1 MSDRTRHLAELEL
14 DDNASLDDIRQA
26 YRDLAKVWHPD
37 RFPNDPR
44 MQAKAS
50 EKLRR
55 VIEAYEFL
63 KSHPN
68 DANGNSQPSA
78 GYAGSHTYQTA
89 SESSEQ
95 RRDEISASLAN
106 LKQRARH
113 LHERVAE
120 LRQQGVVPWERRAW
134 LAIGLGIL
142 APPLLVFLAP
152 GFARASGAALW
163 LLFTGSCISVFLL
176 TAYRSARLRDET
188 RTEARAVA
196 SADVRCSGCGLG
208 VVGSVSPATA
218 EQALGR
224 AGWALVHLRCP
235 HCQRALV

>member
-1 MSDRTRHLAELEL
+1 MRNRAQYLAELEL
-14 DDNASLDDIRQA
+14 DDNASLDDVRQA

-44 MQAKAS
+44 MRAKAS

-63 KSHPN
+63 KLHPN
-68 DANGNSQPSA
+68 SAHAHSQSSAGHAESRTHQKASEPSA
-78 GYAGSHTYQTA
+78 
-89 SESSEQ
+89 Q
-95 RRDEISASLAN
+95 RRDEVTASLAT

-134 LAIGLGIL
+134 LAIGFGLL
-142 APPLLVFLAP
+142 APPLLVLVAP
-152 GFARASGAALW
+152 GLARALGTALW
-163 LLFTGSCISVFLL
+163 LLFTGSCVSVFLL
-176 TAYRSARLRDET
+176 TFYRSAKLREET
-188 RTEARAVA
+188 GSEARAVT

-208 VVGSVSPATA
+208 VVGTVSPTTA

-224 AGWALVHLRCP
+224 AGWALGHLRCP
-235 HCQRALV
+235 HCRRAFV